1 MVLLGIVAIWVIVI
15 AACLYSWLRDRNFGN
30 SIAAFSDRF
39 ASLSLKVPTIQPAH
53 RLVAD
58 DVATFD
64 EAFDE
69 LPPVQSPRLRVV
81 PPNATQ
87 ADMARQGSWEE
98 WDRQYALDAPE
109 ASAPRV
115 RERASA
121 FTPPREMVASL
132 RAPEMSPSRRRTWKT
147 RRRFSLTSLGTTGIT
162 SLVAVATSWTFFT
175 ALSLLSWIATAGYFS
190 LMYYMFSQEELERTF
205 PASRP
210 HTATTRRAPTGFVAG
225 AVDEP
230 ADNYFDVHAND
241 EWGHAPAPRRAVG
254 L

>member
-30 SIAAFSDRF
+30 SIATFSDRF
-39 ASLSLKVPTIQPAH
+39 ASLSRKVPTIQPAH

-64 EAFDE
+64 EAYDE
-69 LPPVQSPRLRVV
+69 LPSPQSPRLRIV

-98 WDRQYALDAPE
+98 WDRHYALDAPE
-109 ASAPRV
+109 PSSLRV

-121 FTPPREMVASL
+121 FAPPREMVASL

-162 SLVAVATSWTFFT
+162 SLGAVATSWTLLT
-175 ALSLLSWIATAGYFS
+175 VLSLLSWIASAGYFS

-205 PASRP
+205 PASMP
-210 HTATTRRAPTGFVAG
+210 HVASTRRVRTGSVAS
-225 AVDEP
+225 VVNEP
-230 ADNYFDVHAND
+230 ADNYFDDPVSD
-241 EWGHAPAPRRAVG
+241 EWDYAPAPRRAVG